1 MVHGFCRLSS
11 HSTSLQWWAC
21 GSLRKKH
28 RWTVQHSTFGCSSV
42 IHPKFC
48 RPCSH
53 STSSQWREC
62 GSLRRQPERTMQH
75 STFRCRSV
83 NPLGGTII
91 LIALKTVCFTELIG
105 MVFGSLRLLGRRR
118 VLWQQGVLFLL
129 LRCTVPKILMLLTLV
144 FGLVV
149 MTLAVLTILLGL
161 VLVVHAT
168 WISRPSRVSFLW
180 LGLSGSFLVWMLT
193 WIVFMLGLFL
203 CSEPFGNFGMALNVL
218 CWSLH
223 DLLLMS
229 FAMAWVSP
237 LLFWGWLL
245 AGLLVFVQGFL
256 ALWIGWRRCSL
267 SARPRALLIWG

>member
-1 MVHGFCRLSS
+1 MIGFVLMDGSVTLTGNGVMLCRVLFLILLSLIMPVLVNMWS
-11 HSTSLQWWAC
+11 VLLGALGVSTN
-21 GSLRKKH
+21 
-28 RWTVQHSTFGCSSV
+28 
-42 IHPKFC
+42 I
-48 RPCSH
+48 
-53 STSSQWREC
+53 
-62 GSLRRQPERTMQH
+62 
-75 STFRCRSV
+75 V

-118 VLWQQGVLFLL
+118 VLWRQGVLFLL

-180 LGLSGSFLVWMLT
+180 LGLGGSFLVWMLT

-203 CSEPFGNFGMALNVL
+203 CSEPFGNFGMALKVL
-218 CWSLH
+218 C
-223 DLLLMS
+223 
-229 FAMAWVSP
+229 
-237 LLFWGWLL
+237 
-245 AGLLVFVQGFL
+245 
-256 ALWIGWRRCSL
+256 
-267 SARPRALLIWG
+267 